1 MTMKR
6 NKADCCSLAALRYAR
21 VLYELK
27 IPEDIVL
34 ETGSIL
40 ENEPELLEVL
50 RSPVVTKEKKH
61 ILIERI
67 FHKEIQNF
75 LKVASDYGKIS
86 SMPEIARAYEKQ
98 KNRMSGILEASLK
111 YVVMPEDEQLAR
123 MEEFIKDKYG
133 AAGVRWEMHKDDT
146 LIGGFILHVDGKEY
160 DYSIEGRLKRL
171 EQKLTRR

>member
-1 MTMKR
+1 MTTK
-6 NKADCCSLAALRYAR
+6 KSKTDYCSLAALRYAR
-21 VLYELK
+21 VLHELN
-27 IPEDIVL
+27 IPEDIVF

-40 ENEPELLEVL
+40 EKTPELLGLLE
-50 RSPVVTKEKKH
+50 SPAVTKEKKH
-61 ILIERI
+61 ILVERI

-75 LKVASDYGKIS
+75 LKVALDYGKIS
-86 SMPEIARAYEKQ
+86 SMPEIIRAYEEQ
-98 KNRMSGILEASLK
+98 RNHMSGIAGAKLR
-111 YVVMPEDEQLAR
+111 YVVMPADEQLAK

-146 LIGGFILHVDGKEY
+146 LIGGFILQVEGNEY